1 MNKEFSFIIIDDS
14 ELDCFVI
21 QKVIKR
27 AFKNPDII
35 CFQNASLALDTIK
48 EHGVKTNPTII
59 LLDIQ
64 MPLMNGFQFIEEF
77 EKLNPSLQDCYTIII
92 LSILSSTRAPADIHT
107 EFNKR
112 IVGSIIEKPFTIEK
126 LLSLL
131 KIMGVADEKIALS
144 GKKFLP
150 E

>member
-1 MNKEFSFIIIDDS
+1 MDKEFSFIIIDDS

-21 QKVIKR
+21 QKVIEC
-27 AFKNPDII
+27 AFKKPDII
-35 CFQNASLALDTIK
+35 CFQNANNALDAIK
-48 EHGVKTNPTII
+48 EQGLKPNPTII

-77 EKLNPSLQDCYTIII
+77 EQFSPGIQDCYTVII

-131 KIMGVADEKIALS
+131 KTLGVADEKTGLL

>member
-1 MNKEFSFIIIDDS
+1 MDKEFSFIIIDDS

-21 QKVIKR
+21 QKVIER
-27 AFKNPDII
+27 AFKNPEII
-35 CFQNASLALDTIK
+35 SFQNANNALDAIK
-48 EHGVKTNPTII
+48 EQGVKTKPTII

-77 EKLNPSLQDCYTIII
+77 ENFSPEIQDCYTVII

-107 EFNKR
+107 AFNKR

-131 KIMGVADEKIALS
+131 TNMGLVDEKTGLS
-144 GKKFLP
+144 GKKLLP
-150 E
+150 

>member
-1 MNKEFSFIIIDDS
+1 MDKEYSFIIVDDS

-21 QKVIKR
+21 QKVIER
-27 AFKNPDII
+27 AFKTPDVI
-35 CFQNASLALDTIK
+35 CFQNANHALDAIK
-48 EHGVKTNPTII
+48 EQGVKANRAII

-77 EKLNPSLQDCYTIII
+77 ETLSPQLQDCYTVII
-92 LSILSSTRAPADIHT
+92 LSILSSTRAPVDIHT

-126 LLSLL
+126 LLALL
-131 KIMGVADEKIALS
+131 KTMGLADEKTSLS
-144 GKKFLP
+144 GKKLLP
-150 E
+150 

>member
-21 QKVIKR
+21 KKVIER
-27 AFKNPDII
+27 AFKNLDII
-35 CFQNASLALDTIK
+35 SFKNATYALDAIK
-48 EHGVKTNPTII
+48 EQGVKTNPTII

-77 EKLNPSLQDCYTIII
+77 EKFDPEIQDCYTVII
-92 LSILSSTRAPADIHT
+92 LSILSATRVPADIRT

-112 IVGSIIEKPFTIEK
+112 IVGSIMEKPFTIEK

-131 KIMGVADEKIALS
+131 KTMGLADEKKDLS

>member
-1 MNKEFSFIIIDDS
+1 MDKEFSFIIIDDS

-21 QKVIKR
+21 QKVIER
-27 AFKNPDII
+27 AFKNLDII
-35 CFQNASLALDTIK
+35 SFQNANNALDAIK
-48 EHGVKTNPTII
+48 GQGLKTKPTII

-77 EKLNPSLQDCYTIII
+77 EKLSPQIQDCYTVII

-131 KIMGVADEKIALS
+131 KNMGLADDKTVFS
-144 GKKFLP
+144 GKKLLP
-150 E
+150 

>member
-1 MNKEFSFIIIDDS
+1 MDKEFSFIIIDDS

-21 QKVIKR
+21 QKVIER
-27 AFKNPDII
+27 AFKNLDIVS
-35 CFQNASLALDTIK
+35 FQNANNALDAIK
-48 EHGVKTNPTII
+48 EQGVKTKPTII

-77 EKLNPSLQDCYTIII
+77 ENFSPEIQDCYTVII

-112 IVGSIIEKPFTIEK
+112 IVGSVIEKPFTIEK

-131 KIMGVADEKIALS
+131 TNMGLVDEKTGLS
-144 GKKFLP
+144 GKKLLP
-150 E
+150 

>member
-21 QKVIKR
+21 QKVIER
-27 AFKNPDII
+27 AFKNRDII
-35 CFQNASLALDTIK
+35 CFQNANYALDAIK
-48 EHGVKTNPTII
+48 EQGVKTTPTII

-77 EKLNPSLQDCYTIII
+77 ETLSAQIRDCYTVII
-92 LSILSSTRAPADIHT
+92 LSILSSTRAPVDIHT

-112 IVGSIIEKPFTIEK
+112 TVGSIIEKPFTIEK

-131 KIMGVADEKIALS
+131 KNLGLAN
-144 GKKFLP
+144 
-150 E
+150 

>member
-1 MNKEFSFIIIDDS
+1 MDKEFSFIIIDDS

-21 QKVIKR
+21 QKVIER
-27 AFKNPDII
+27 AFKNLDII
-35 CFQNASLALDTIK
+35 SFQNANNALEAIK
-48 EHGVKTNPTII
+48 EQGVKTKPTII

-77 EKLNPSLQDCYTIII
+77 EKFSPQIQDCYTVII
-92 LSILSSTRAPADIHT
+92 LSILSATRAPADIHT

-131 KIMGVADEKIALS
+131 KNMGLADEKIVLS
-144 GKKFLP
+144 GKKLLP
-150 E
+150 

>member
-1 MNKEFSFIIIDDS
+1 MDKEFSFIIIDDS

-21 QKVIKR
+21 QKVIER
-27 AFKNPDII
+27 AFKNPEII
-35 CFQNASLALDTIK
+35 SFQNANNALDAIK
-48 EHGVKTNPTII
+48 EQGVKTKPTII

-77 EKLNPSLQDCYTIII
+77 ENFSPEIQDCYTVII

-131 KIMGVADEKIALS
+131 TNMGLVDEKTGLS
-144 GKKFLP
+144 GKKLLP
-150 E
+150 

>member
-1 MNKEFSFIIIDDS
+1 MDKEYSFIIVDDS

-21 QKVIKR
+21 QKVIER
-27 AFKNPDII
+27 AFKNPDIVS
-35 CFQNASLALDTIK
+35 FQNANHALDAIK
-48 EHGVKTNPTII
+48 EQGVKTNPAII

-77 EKLNPSLQDCYTIII
+77 EQFSPQIQDCYTVII

-126 LLSLL
+126 LLALL
-131 KIMGVADEKIALS
+131 KKMGLADEKTVLS
-144 GKKFLP
+144 RKKFLP

>member
-1 MNKEFSFIIIDDS
+1 MDKEFSFIIVDDS

-21 QKVIKR
+21 QKVIER

-35 CFQNASLALDTIK
+35 SFRNANNALDAIK
-48 EHGVKTNPTII
+48 KQGVKTNRTII

-77 EKLNPSLQDCYTIII
+77 EQFSPQIQDCYTVII
-92 LSILSSTRAPADIHT
+92 LSILSSTRAPVDIYR

-131 KIMGVADEKIALS
+131 KTMGLADEKTVLS
-144 GKKFLP
+144 GKKLLP